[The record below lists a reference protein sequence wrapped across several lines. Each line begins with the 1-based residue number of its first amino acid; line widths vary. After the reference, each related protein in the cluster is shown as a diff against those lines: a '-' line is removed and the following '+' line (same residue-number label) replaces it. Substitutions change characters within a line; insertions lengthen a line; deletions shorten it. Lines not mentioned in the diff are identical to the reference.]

1 MKHYSIVQVGNEYVV
16 RSGAKNILRVA
27 SRRAAV
33 RLVMAASEL
42 MESSEV
48 SVSALE
54 SGLRAQS
61 SVSEPKFLDDLARF
75 P

>member
-1 MKHYSIVQVGNEYVV
+1 MKHYSIVQEGNEYVV

-42 MESSEV
+42 MDASDV

-54 SGLRAQS
+54 SGLAGHNH
-61 SVSEPKFLDDLARF
+61 P
-75 P
+75 